1 MKHAS
6 KNINLH
12 ILYAFESNWHLGF
25 DSPLMVITISK
36 TETPRKTICRMKHWE
51 YWTPLH
57 LLPVGIDGRVCLT
70 QRGTFS
76 ISSRVWSTGIRPQ
89 KGQVASLQSACPN
102 NSQQRNPI
110 SDLAQTQ
117 SFAQQ
122 NYAASWSS
130 VNLSVSA
137 SLSKI
142 SRQRKWR
149 EGRTVPPQN

>member
-1 MKHAS
+1 MMHAS
-6 KNINLH
+6 ENINLH
-12 ILYAFESNWHLGF
+12 ILHAFESNWHLGF
-25 DSPLMVITISK
+25 DSPLMVIIISK
-36 TETPRKTICRMKHWE
+36 TETPRKRSCRMKHWG

-89 KGQVASLQSACPN
+89 SLQSACPN
-102 NSQQRNPI
+102 NSQQRKPI

-117 SFAQQ
+117 SFAQW

-130 VNLSVSA
+130 VNFSVSA